1 MKKKNE
7 KPKKEIKIPDD
18 KRNKF
23 ESLIDRFMDTHNMTA
38 DAARE
43 KALREIGLNE
53 NTKEFLY
60 ASKMLEAREK
70 FDNLKKLLKMKEF
83 GLL

>member
-7 KPKKEIKIPDD
+7 KPKKEIKIPND
-18 KRNKF
+18 KRNEF